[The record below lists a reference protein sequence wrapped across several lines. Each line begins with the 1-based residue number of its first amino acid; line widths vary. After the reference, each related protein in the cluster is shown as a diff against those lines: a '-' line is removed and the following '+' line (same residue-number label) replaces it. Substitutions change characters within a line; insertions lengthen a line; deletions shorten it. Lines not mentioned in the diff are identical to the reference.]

1 MAPNETNKSYADKL
15 EFKQDYLSQEKTD
28 LNFLI
33 VTWVSS
39 DQAKKFS
46 LGLHGLWRIEKS
58 PYSVLGPVQHNLVPR
73 TFPLEIAAS
82 PPCTLRQ
89 RNLNEQFYFYG

>member
-1 MAPNETNKSYADKL
+1 MEHFILFFVFLESKEFMAPNETNKSYADKL

-46 LGLHGLWRIEKS
+46 LGLHGL
-58 PYSVLGPVQHNLVPR
+58 
-73 TFPLEIAAS
+73 
-82 PPCTLRQ
+82 
-89 RNLNEQFYFYG
+89 

>member
-46 LGLHGLWRIEKS
+46 LGLHGL
-58 PYSVLGPVQHNLVPR
+58 
-73 TFPLEIAAS
+73 
-82 PPCTLRQ
+82 
-89 RNLNEQFYFYG
+89 